1 MATGLRKDS
10 RYRALRG
17 KSVSENH
24 KELIQALADDV
35 DSTPLS
41 PTRSATTTWRRRSK
55 TADSSSVDD
64 VHSSLLSVPP
74 LPRLQKE
81 HTTTTRPK
89 AAIMPPRP
97 EFGRPVSPLPLGKR
111 SSEQAVAMS
120 TSVVDD
126 VAFSD
131 KIATNGDDNQGKE
144 LETVPERD
152 VGKEDDDEP
161 MEHGDTV
168 RQHER
173 RDPSPL
179 ARSEAETDR
188 MLAEQKRLLHQQL
201 MTTELA
207 TESMHSLASTFSF
220 ATRSPPKTPILGKLG
235 FFSRG
240 RSSRGTF
247 SPASSTI
254 ASMDSDRTQSMEPLL
269 SSSGAYMAFN
279 QQLLTPP
286 LSPIFASEKK
296 GVVSTEING
305 LKRNFCAK
313 ISSIVSSVCSLPE
326 RMGEHSYIG
335 IYRYCRCNLR
345 GVQGD
350 EQSYQHIRQHRN

>member
-17 KSVSENH
+17 KSVSEH
-24 KELIQALADDV
+24 RKDLFQVLGDDI
-35 DSTPLS
+35 DSTTLS
-41 PTRSATTTWRRRSK
+41 PTRSATTNWRRRSK
-55 TADSSSVDD
+55 TQGQMETPDASSVDD
-64 VHSSLLSVPP
+64 VHSQLLSVPP
-74 LPRLQKE
+74 LPHVQKE

-89 AAIMPPRP
+89 AAVIPPRP

-111 SSEQAVAMS
+111 SSDQAVAMS
-120 TSVVDD
+120 TSAVDD

-131 KIATNGDDNQGKE
+131 KIATDGDDHQARE

-161 MEHGDTV
+161 MEHTDTV
-168 RQHER
+168 HQHER
-173 RDPSPL
+173 RGSSPL
-179 ARSEAETDR
+179 SRSEAETDR
-188 MLAEQKRLLHQQL
+188 MLAEQRRLLHQEL

-240 RSSRGTF
+240 RSSRATF

-254 ASMDSDRTQSMEPLL
+254 ASMDSDRTQSTEPLL
-269 SSSGAYMAFN
+269 SSGAYMAFN

-286 LSPIFASEKK
+286 LSPIFASGTK
-296 GVVSTEING
+296 GVVSSAIDFFIE
-305 LKRNFCAK
+305 
-313 ISSIVSSVCSLPE
+313 SL
-326 RMGEHSYIG
+326 
-335 IYRYCRCNLR
+335 C
-345 GVQGD
+345 
-350 EQSYQHIRQHRN
+350 

>member
-17 KSVSENH
+17 KSVSEHH
-24 KELIQALADDV
+24 KDLVQALGDDI
-35 DSTPLS
+35 DNTTLP
-41 PTRSATTTWRRRSK
+41 PTRSATTAWRRRSK
-55 TADSSSVDD
+55 TQGQMESPEASSLDN
-64 VHSSLLSVPP
+64 VHSPLLFVPP
-74 LPRLQKE
+74 LPHLQKE

-89 AAIMPPRP
+89 AAIIPPRP

-111 SSEQAVAMS
+111 SLDQVVANS
-120 TSVVDD
+120 TCAVDD

-131 KIATNGDDNQGKE
+131 KIATAGDDHQASE

-152 VGKEDDDEP
+152 VGKQDDDEP
-161 MEHGDTV
+161 MEHRDTV
-168 RQHER
+168 HQHNR

-179 ARSEAETDR
+179 SRSEAETDR
-188 MLAEQKRLLHQQL
+188 MLAEQKRLLHQEL

-240 RSSRGTF
+240 RSSRATF

-254 ASMDSDRTQSMEPLL
+254 ASMDSDRTQSTEPLL
-269 SSSGAYMAFN
+269 SSGAYMAFN

-286 LSPIFASEKK
+286 LSPISASGKK
-296 GVVSTEING
+296 GVVSSPINC
-305 LKRNFCAK
+305 L
-313 ISSIVSSVCSLPE
+313 IVNSC
-326 RMGEHSYIG
+326 
-335 IYRYCRCNLR
+335 
-345 GVQGD
+345 
-350 EQSYQHIRQHRN
+350 

>member
-17 KSVSENH
+17 KSVSEHH
-24 KELIQALADDV
+24 KDLVQALGDDI

-41 PTRSATTTWRRRSK
+41 PTRSVTTTWRRRSK
-55 TADSSSVDD
+55 TADSSSVGD

-74 LPRLQKE
+74 LPHMQKE

-89 AAIMPPRP
+89 AAIIPPRP
-97 EFGRPVSPLPLGKR
+97 EFGRPVSPLPLGKP

-131 KIATNGDDNQGKE
+131 KIATHGDDNQGKE

-152 VGKEDDDEP
+152 VGRQDDDEP
-161 MEHGDTV
+161 MGHGDTV
-168 RQHER
+168 HQHER

-235 FFSRG
+235 LFSRG
-240 RSSRGTF
+240 RSSRATF

-254 ASMDSDRTQSMEPLL
+254 ASMDSDRTQSMDPLL
-269 SSSGAYMAFN
+269 SSGAYMAFN

-286 LSPIFASEKK
+286 HSPISASEKK
-296 GVVSTEING
+296 GVVSTEI
-305 LKRNFCAK
+305 KRLEINALLT
-313 ISSIVSSVCSLPE
+313 ST
-326 RMGEHSYIG
+326 R
-335 IYRYCRCNLR
+335 
-345 GVQGD
+345 
-350 EQSYQHIRQHRN
+350 